1 MISDRERRNDA
12 VYAEHKA
19 AVAAG
24 EKRVLRNTS
33 TGELHSYPAD
43 EIGFTP
49 GSGQAQ
55 VGTWWGMGILA
66 VVAAILTVFSV
77 VLLLAPLGQGQSP
90 MWGALFLTAGGGAFT
105 FYAVTL
111 SRQEY
116 RATQLRE
123 LRGSPKPNSTGRADY
138 WEPAQQPPKRPTDA
152 KSSVKSLD
160 DYIYDIHNRPSNREL
175 RFWIGFQVVVV
186 GALGYVIPLFSLHWL
201 GLRQWALVFFPLLCA
216 AALVWWLL
224 RSLKRRGVKT
234 KALYR
239 AYGGDPAGTSDLLF
253 GQVTYKI
260 TPDGRW
266 SWPTSSSGD

>member
-1 MISDRERRNDA
+1 MNSDRHRRNDD

-33 TGELHSYPAD
+33 TGDLHSYPAD

-49 GSGQAQ
+49 GGGQAQ
-55 VGTWWGMGILA
+55 VSTWWGMGILA
-66 VVAAILTVFSV
+66 VVAAVLTVFSV

-116 RATQLRE
+116 RATQLRK
-123 LRGSPKPNSTGRADY
+123 LRGSPKPSSTGRADY
-138 WEPAQQPPKRPTDA
+138 WEPVVPPVEPPTDG
-152 KSSVKSLD
+152 KNKVKSLD
-160 DYIYDIHNRPSNREL
+160 DYLYDIHKRPSNGTL
-175 RFWIGFQVVVV
+175 RFWIGFQLVIL
-186 GALGYVIPLFSLHWL
+186 GALGYVIPLFSLHWM
-201 GLRQWALVFFPLLCA
+201 GVRQWALVFIPLICA
-216 AALVWWLL
+216 AALVWWFV
-224 RSLKRRGVKT
+224 RFMSRRGGRT
-234 KALYR
+234 KAQYR

-253 GQVTYKI
+253 GQVTYEI

-266 SWPTSSSGD
+266 KWPTPSSGD